1 MNSESQASYT
11 AFEGYRRIARGALA
25 SVALAIKRAMA
36 RDPAHAVLIFD
47 DTAGRPID
55 IDVRGSEEE
64 VLARFGQSPGHGHGQ
79 HRGRGRPRLGVVSRE
94 VTLLPRHWQW
104 LAAQPGG
111 ASVALRKLVE
121 TARRAR
127 SAEDRSREAQERA
140 YHFMSAIAGDLPGFE
155 EASRALFARQ
165 RVRFGKLIAVWPAD
179 VREHAMLLAFGA
191 APQ

>member
-64 VLARFGQSPGHGHGQ
+64 VLARFGTEKPGLIRELLEVLVREGMLVKINEDLYFHSAALDDL
-79 HRGRGRPRLGVVSRE
+79 RGKIVDHIRETGGLDAQGFKNLTGLSRKFSIPLLE
-94 VTLLPRHWQW
+94 YFDKIKVTLRI
-104 LAAQPGG
+104 GDKRI
-111 ASVALRKLVE
+111 LRG
-121 TARRAR
+121 
-127 SAEDRSREAQERA
+127 Q
-140 YHFMSAIAGDLPGFE
+140 G
-155 EASRALFARQ
+155 
-165 RVRFGKLIAVWPAD
+165 
-179 VREHAMLLAFGA
+179 
-191 APQ
+191 